1 MRLSIDEYDTYDEET
16 RNLLHH
22 VEIYL
27 DDERQPAGVTVADEE
42 EGYIIRYA
50 RDDAGN
56 LKIARGDDCYETE
69 RIEGRVK
76 IVDRRTLPGY
86 QIPLPLAAEA

>member
-1 MRLSIDEYDTYDEET
+1 MRLSIDEYNTYDEET
-16 RNLLHH
+16 QNLLHH

-27 DDERQPAGVTVADEE
+27 NGEQQPPGVLVADEE

-50 RDDAGN
+50 HDEEGN
-56 LKIARGDDCYETE
+56 LKIARNDEYETE
-69 RIEGRVK
+69 RVDGAVK

-86 QIPLPLAAEA
+86 QLPLPLAAEA